1 MSRIPQIFVCTLV
14 ALLSSFSSLVAQN
27 LLTNGDFES
36 GGAGVGFQT
45 NYFLALTPGTSN
57 PRNYTLTT
65 DSFTMNNT
73 NFCNSSDHTTGTGKM
88 MVVDGSGNGG
98 DKFWEVING
107 STLGVISGRTY
118 QFSYWIRSISA
129 TNTAANS
136 AIIAVNTNGTTGVIT
151 LLSGPAQCPLGNPSA
166 WTKVTYQWT
175 ATTNNA
181 QIWLTDTQSAG
192 GGVGNDFAIDDISL
206 VELLPPLSISAT
218 AVNPTCPTANNG
230 TIIVSG
236 VNGVPPYVTY
246 TLSGTS
252 SDSNNNGVFSN
263 LTPGTYSVSVTD
275 SNGTQ
280 VSQNGISIV
289 DPLNI
294 SISASAIS
302 ICAGSSVTLTAN
314 GASAYTWSSNPND
327 TGITNLNAT
336 TQTVQPTVPTT
347 YTINSTTT
355 TTSTNNLIIN
365 GDFSSGNTGFISNH
379 QFLASAP
386 VGGAQNAYGVVANPQ
401 TWFNAFTNCG
411 DHTSGT
417 GKMLVV
423 DGATSANSIVWRQ
436 NVPVVNNSVYN
447 FSFWVQS
454 VVNTNPAN
462 IEVFINGVSVGFRLA
477 PTDIVCTSPLRWIQF
492 TYAWNSLTN
501 NNANI
506 VLYNRNI
513 NSGGNDFAIDDIAL
527 ITTTTTTCNLT
538 ASKTITVNAI
548 PTIAASIT
556 ATPSCTSPLGT
567 ISVSSPIG
575 ATYEYSV
582 NGTTFQSSPLFAGLA
597 ANTYPVTVRVLG
609 TSCSS
614 LPVNLT
620 ISSVAALPNVSAT
633 TGVAP
638 NCGVKLI
645 GNSTTL
651 GVQITWNGPGLAT
664 NSPNPAIATQNG
676 TFTVTV
682 FDPISGCSNATTVIA
697 TLPTLPITPL
707 INTTQPSCVTATGS
721 ITVTAPLGANFEYSI
736 NGTTFQSGTLFSAI
750 APNTY
755 NVVVR
760 NTTTGCVSFANT
772 IQINSTIATA
782 APTVT
787 TPIYYCQNSPATA
800 LAVTPATGTTLKWY
814 TIATGGSASTT
825 APTPTTTAVG
835 NTTYYVSQTNGTC
848 ESTRVP
854 IVVTVT
860 QNFNEAL
867 NLFCDATRST
877 STSVFFDW
885 TNVTGW
891 VGYNYTYSIAGGPL
905 FTGYISTAS
914 SISIPVSGPGIYV
927 NFTVTSV
934 VGAPCVAS
942 ETETCHSTC
951 TTFTNP
957 NFAAISPICSG
968 TTAPILLGTSPNGI
982 SGSWNP
988 AVVSN
993 TAAGNYVFTP
1003 NNLLFP
1009 CANTQT
1015 LTVSVTAAATPTFAS
1030 IPTSYCQ
1037 SATAPAILLPTSSN
1051 NTPAI
1056 TGSWNP
1062 PGINTFLLA
1071 TTNHIFTPTSGQCV
1085 SATPVSITVTVNPI
1099 VSPNFAAIGSLC
1111 AGSTAPIL
1119 ATTSPNGIAGTW
1131 NPAVISNTSSAS
1143 YLFTPNANQCGT
1155 TQNLSVSIVSI
1166 TTSDFAT
1173 IPTLCSGS
1181 VAPLLSGVAPN
1192 GVSGTWLPA
1201 VIDNLNSGTYT
1212 FSPDPSIYT
1221 CTTPQVLSIAIST
1234 AVTPVFTAIPV
1245 LCENSI
1251 PPVLP
1256 TSSTNSPPITG
1267 SWNSPIDTTVLGNTL
1282 YTFTPAANQCVVSVN
1297 PTMLVNVLA
1306 NITPDFLPIPSFC
1319 ENTASP
1325 VLLTVAP
1332 NGISGNWNPAI
1343 ISNTAD
1349 ASYFFTPTPGQCSST
1364 QTLAVTLIRRTTP
1377 DFSTIAPFCV
1387 GDIAPALALTSPNGI
1402 IGTWTPAIIDN
1413 QLSDTYLFTP
1423 DPTVCANTQTLS
1435 VVVNQPTIPDFA
1447 DLAICVNSIAPN
1459 LNTNSPNG
1467 VTGSWNPAVVDV
1479 TASAPYVFTP
1489 VANSCAV
1496 PQTIQV
1502 VINQPQFN
1510 NSTITYEV
1518 SDAFS
1523 ANPVIEVVVSP
1534 AGTFMYQ
1541 LDLGPIQDTP
1551 LFNQVSHGIH
1561 TVTVYDA
1568 FACSTPNFVTFDVM
1582 VVDYPRFFTPNND
1595 GFNDYWNIFELEST
1609 PASLYI
1615 FDRTGKL
1622 LKQISPEGE
1631 GWDGTY
1637 NGAAMPA
1644 SDYWFLVEY
1653 EENSVMKKFKSHFSL
1668 KR

>member
-1 MSRIPQIFVCTLV
+1 MIKASQFICI
-14 ALLSSFSSLVAQN
+14 ALLFIISGFNSIFAQN
-27 LLTNGDFES
+27 LLINGDFES
-36 GGAGVGFQT
+36 GAAGTGFQT
-45 NYFLALTPGTSN
+45 NYFLPAVLGNSTS
-57 PRNYTLTT
+57 RNYSLTT

-73 NFCNSSDHTTGTGKM
+73 NFCHSSDHTSGTGKM

-98 DKFWEVING
+98 DKFWELVNG
-107 STLGVISGRTY
+107 SGIGVISGRTY

-129 TNTAANS
+129 TNTASNS
-136 AIIAVNTNGTTGVIT
+136 AIIAVNTNGTTGALT
-151 LLSGPAQCPLGNPSA
+151 LLSGPTQCPTGNPSA

-175 ATTNNA
+175 ATTANA

-302 ICAGSSVTLTAN
+302 ICTGSSVTLTAN

-327 TGITNLNAT
+327 TGMTNLNAT

-365 GDFSSGNTGFISNH
+365 GDFSSGNTGFITNH

-401 TWFNAFTNCG
+401 AWFNAFTNCG

-417 GKMLVV
+417 GKMMVV

-436 NVPVVNNSVYN
+436 NVPVVNNRVYN
-447 FSFWVQS
+447 LSFWVQS

-477 PTDIVCTSPLRWIQF
+477 PTDIVCTSPLRWVQF

-513 NSGGNDFAIDDIAL
+513 NSGGNDFAIDDIEF

-548 PTIAASIT
+548 PVISASIT
-556 ATPSCTSPLGT
+556 ATPTCTSPLGT
-567 ISVSSPIG
+567 ITVSNPIG

-582 NGTTFQSSPLFAGLA
+582 NGTTFQSSPVFSGLA
-597 ANTYPVTVRVLG
+597 ANTYPVTVRVVG

-620 ISSVAALPNVSAT
+620 ISSVAAVPNVTAT

-651 GVQITWNGPGLAT
+651 GVQLTWNGPGLAT
-664 NSPNPAIATQNG
+664 DSPNPATASQNG
-676 TFTVTV
+676 TFTLTAY
-682 FDPISGCSNATTVIA
+682 DPVSGCSNATTVIA
-697 TLPTLPITPL
+697 TLPTLPTTPL
-707 INTTQPSCVTATGS
+707 INTTQPSCVTPTGS

-760 NTTTGCVSFANT
+760 NTTTGCVSLPNT

-787 TPIYYCQNSPATA
+787 TPIYYCQNSPASA
-800 LAVTPATGTTLKWY
+800 LTVTPATGTTLKWY
-814 TIATGGSASTT
+814 TVATGGTAATI
-825 APTPTTTAVG
+825 APTPNTGTVG

-905 FTGYISTAS
+905 VTGYTSAAS
-914 SISIPVSGPGIYV
+914 SISIPVPGPGTYV
-927 NFTVTSV
+927 TFTVTSV

-942 ETETCHSTC
+942 DTDTCHSPC
-951 TTFTNP
+951 VTFTTP
-957 NFAAISPICSG
+957 NFSAIPAFCEG

-982 SGSWNP
+982 SGSWIP

-1015 LTVSVTAAATPTFAS
+1015 LAVAITTAVTPTFAS
-1030 IPTSYCQ
+1030 IQTTYCQ
-1037 SATAPAILLPTSSN
+1037 STTAPAILLPTSST

-1056 TGSWNP
+1056 AGSWSPSTINP
-1062 PGINTFLLA
+1062 FVQG
-1071 TTNHIFTPTSGQCV
+1071 TTNHTFTPTSGQCV
-1085 SATPVSITVTVNPI
+1085 SSTPVSITVNVNPI
-1099 VSPNFAAIGSLC
+1099 VSPNFPTVGPLC
-1111 AGSTAPIL
+1111 SGGTVPTLNTS
-1119 ATTSPNGIAGTW
+1119 SPNGIAGTW
-1131 NPAVISNTSSAS
+1131 LPTSISNTTPGN
-1143 YLFTPNANQCGT
+1143 YVFTPNANQCSSPQT
-1155 TQNLSVSIVSI
+1155 LNVNILSTIA
-1166 TTSDFAT
+1166 SDFAA
-1173 IPTLCSGS
+1173 IPSICSGS
-1181 VAPLLSGVAPN
+1181 TAPTLATVAPN
-1192 GVSGTWLPA
+1192 GVSGNWLPA

-1212 FSPDPSIYT
+1212 FSPDPSLYT

-1349 ASYFFTPTPGQCSST
+1349 ASYLFTPTPGQCSST
-1364 QTLAVTLIRRTTP
+1364 QTLAVSLIRRTNP
-1377 DFSTIAPFCV
+1377 DFSAIAALCV
-1387 GDIAPALALTSPNGI
+1387 GDTAPVLALASPNGI
-1402 IGTWTPAIIDN
+1402 NGTWAPTTIDN
-1413 QLSDTYLFTP
+1413 QLSGNYLFTP
-1423 DPTVCANTQTLS
+1423 DPTVCANTQNLS
-1435 VVVNQPTIPDFA
+1435 VTVNQPTIPDFA
-1447 DLAICVNSIAPN
+1447 DLAICINSTAPV
-1459 LNTNSPNG
+1459 LNSSSPNG
-1467 VTGSWNPAVVDV
+1467 ISGTWIPATVDV
-1479 TASAPYVFTP
+1479 AASAAYVFTP
-1489 VANSCAV
+1489 LANSCAV

-1502 VINQPQFN
+1502 VINQPQLN
-1510 NSTITYEV
+1510 NAVITYEV

-1523 ANPVIEVVVSP
+1523 TNPIIEVSITP
-1534 AGTFMYQ
+1534 AGNFLYQ
-1541 LDLGPIQDTP
+1541 LDLGPLQTSPIFDYA
-1551 LFNQVSHGIH
+1551 SHGIH
-1561 TVTVYDA
+1561 TVTIYDA
-1568 FACSTPNFVTFDVM
+1568 YACSTPNSTSFEVM
-1582 VVDYPRFFTPNND
+1582 VVDYPRFFTPNED
-1595 GFNDYWNIFELEST
+1595 GFNDTWNITELETT
-1609 PASLYI
+1609 PATIYI

-1622 LKQISPEGE
+1622 LKQLSPEGD
-1631 GWDGTY
+1631 GWDGTHH
-1637 NGAAMPA
+1637 GAALPA
-1644 SDYWFLVEY
+1644 TDYWFLVEY
-1653 EENSVMKKFKSHFSL
+1653 EENGVMKKFKSHFAL

>member
-1 MSRIPQIFVCTLV
+1 MIKASQSICIVLLFIISGFNSIF
-14 ALLSSFSSLVAQN
+14 AQN
-27 LLTNGDFES
+27 LLINGDFES
-36 GGAGVGFQT
+36 GAAGTGFQT
-45 NYFLALTPGTSN
+45 NYFLAFTPGTSN
-57 PRNYTLTT
+57 PRNYALTT

-73 NFCNSSDHTTGTGKM
+73 NFCNSSDHTSGTGKM

-98 DKFWEVING
+98 DKFWEVVNG

-136 AIIAVNTNGTTGVIT
+136 AIIAVNTNGTSGVIS
-151 LLSGPAQCPLGNPSA
+151 LLSGPAQCPIGNPSA

-230 TIIVSG
+230 TIVVSG

-252 SDSNNNGVFSN
+252 SDSNNNGIFNN
-263 LTPGTYSVSVTD
+263 LTPGTYSVSVVD

-294 SISASAIS
+294 SISASATS
-302 ICAGSSVTLTAN
+302 ICSGSSVTLTAN

-327 TGITNLNAT
+327 TGMTNLNAT

-355 TTSTNNLIIN
+355 TTSTNNLIVN
-365 GDFSSGNTGFISNH
+365 GDFSLGNTGFITNH
-379 QFLASAP
+379 QFLAAAP
-386 VGGAQNAYGVVANPQ
+386 LGGAQNAYGVLANPKD
-401 TWFNAFTNCG
+401 WFDAFTNCG

-436 NVPVVNNSVYN
+436 NVPVVNNRVYN
-447 FSFWVQS
+447 FSFWLQS

-477 PTDIVCTSPLRWIQF
+477 PTDIVCTSPLRWVQF

-513 NSGGNDFAIDDIAL
+513 NSGGNDFAIDDIAFV
-527 ITTTTTTCNLT
+527 TTTTTICNLT

-548 PTIAASIT
+548 PVIAASIT
-556 ATPSCTSPLGT
+556 ASPSCTSPLGT
-567 ISVSSPIG
+567 ITVSSPIG

-582 NGTTFQSSPLFAGLA
+582 NGTTFQSSPVFSGLA
-597 ANTYPVTVRVLG
+597 ANTYPVTVRVVG

-620 ISSVAALPNVSAT
+620 ISSVAAVPNVTAT

-645 GNSTTL
+645 GNSTNL
-651 GVQITWNGPGLAT
+651 GVQLTWNGPGLAT
-664 NSPNPAIATQNG
+664 DSPNPATATQNG
-676 TFTVTV
+676 TFTLTAY
-682 FDPISGCSNATTVIA
+682 DPVSGCSNATTVIA
-697 TLPTLPITPL
+697 TLPTLPTTPL

-760 NTTTGCVSFANT
+760 NTTTGCVSLANT

-800 LAVTPATGTTLKWY
+800 LTVTPATGTTLKWY
-814 TIATGGSASTT
+814 TVATGGTAATI
-825 APTPTTTAVG
+825 APTPNTGTVG

-860 QNFNEAL
+860 QNFNQAL

-905 FTGYISTAS
+905 VTGYTSAAS
-914 SISIPVSGPGIYV
+914 SISIPVPGPGTYV
-927 NFTVTSV
+927 TFTVTSV

-942 ETETCHSTC
+942 DTDTCYSPC
-951 TTFTNP
+951 VTFTTP
-957 NFAAISPICSG
+957 NFSAIPAFCEG

-982 SGSWNP
+982 SGSWIP

-1015 LTVSVTAAATPTFAS
+1015 LAVAITTAVTPTFAS
-1030 IPTSYCQ
+1030 IPTTYCQ
-1037 SATAPAILLPTSSN
+1037 STTAPAILLPTSST

-1056 TGSWNP
+1056 TGSWSPSTINP
-1062 PGINTFLLA
+1062 FVQG
-1071 TTNHIFTPTSGQCV
+1071 TTNHTFTPTSGQCV
-1085 SATPVSITVTVNPI
+1085 SSTPVSITVNVNPI
-1099 VSPNFAAIGSLC
+1099 VSPNFPTVGPLC
-1111 AGSTAPIL
+1111 SGGTVPTLNTS
-1119 ATTSPNGIAGTW
+1119 SPNGIAGTW
-1131 NPAVISNTSSAS
+1131 LPTSISNTIPGN
-1143 YLFTPNANQCGT
+1143 YVFTPNANQCSSSQT
-1155 TQNLSVSIVSI
+1155 LNVNILSTIA
-1166 TTSDFAT
+1166 SDFAA
-1173 IPTLCSGS
+1173 IPSICSGS
-1181 VAPLLSGVAPN
+1181 TAPTLATVAPN

-1212 FSPDPSIYT
+1212 FSPDPSLYT

-1256 TSSTNSPPITG
+1256 TSSTNTPPITG

-1282 YTFTPAANQCVVSVN
+1282 YTFTAAANQCVVSTN

-1306 NITPDFLPIPSFC
+1306 NVTPNFLPIPSFC
-1319 ENTASP
+1319 ENTTSP
-1325 VLLTVAP
+1325 TLATSSP
-1332 NGISGNWNPAI
+1332 NGISGNWNPAA

-1349 ASYFFTPTPGQCSST
+1349 ASYLFTPTPGQCSSS
-1364 QTLAVTLIRRTTP
+1364 QTLAVTLIRRTNP
-1377 DFSTIAPFCV
+1377 DFSAIAALCV
-1387 GDIAPALALTSPNGI
+1387 GDTAPVLALASPNGI
-1402 IGTWTPAIIDN
+1402 NGTWVPTTIDN
-1413 QLSDTYLFTP
+1413 LLSGTYLFTP
-1423 DPTVCANTQTLS
+1423 DPTVCANPQTLS
-1435 VVVNQPTIPDFA
+1435 VVVNQPTIPDFI

-1459 LNTNSPNG
+1459 LNTTSPNG

-1479 TASAPYVFTP
+1479 TSSAPYVFTP

-1510 NSTITYEV
+1510 SSVITYNL
-1518 SDAFS
+1518 SDAFA
-1523 ANPVIEVVVSP
+1523 ANPTIEVIVTP
-1534 AGTFMYQ
+1534 TGNFLYQ
-1541 LDLGPIQDTP
+1541 LDFGPIQSVP
-1551 LFNQVSHGIH
+1551 VFNQVAHGIH

-1568 FACSTPNFVTFDVM
+1568 TGCSVPDSQSFEVM
-1582 VVDYPRFFTPNND
+1582 VIDYPRFFTPNND
-1595 GFNDYWNIFELEST
+1595 GFNDYWNISELGST

-1615 FDRTGKL
+1615 FDRMGKL

-1631 GWDGTY
+1631 GWNGTY

-1653 EENSVMKKFKSHFSL
+1653 EENGVMKKFKSHFSL